1 MRTVHDYM
9 DRAQARNPLLKSD
22 RRLSLAV
29 GKTETAASFWRTGRT
44 WPSDETMIRLAVLAG
59 VDPEEALIE
68 LNIWRAQSPETRDW
82 YSRIA
87 EKVRSSLA
95 QVLIAGVTSALVA
108 STSPAQGEQTPH
120 ESTLQVPPYTLCALN
135 LLLVRLM
142 RRISLYLQTTSRR
155 LHQSFTQFV
164 VVNPLISPIR

>member
-95 QVLIAGVTSALVA
+95 QVLVFGVTSALVA
-108 STSPAQGEQTPH
+108 VSSPAQGEQTPH
-120 ESTLQVPPYTLCALN
+120 ESTLHFPPYTLCDLAL
-135 LLLVRLM
+135 LWITRIRL
-142 RRISLYLQTTSRR
+142 YFQTTSRR
-155 LHQSFTQFV
+155 FYQSFTQFV